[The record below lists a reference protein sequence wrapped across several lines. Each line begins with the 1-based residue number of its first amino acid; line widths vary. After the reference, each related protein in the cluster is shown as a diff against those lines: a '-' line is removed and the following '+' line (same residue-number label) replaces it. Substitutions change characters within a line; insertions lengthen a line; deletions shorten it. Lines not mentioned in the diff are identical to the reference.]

1 MSAKSKHRKALIE
14 QRISECKKHYQRAEL
29 VGGCVLLKSEYWTA
43 RAERA
48 AQQKL
53 NETLIQEDIRG
64 EWFAMLSHMA
74 NQAGFKPAWASH
86 QFKTKFGEFPP
97 WDWQSNIVPQPPNDE
112 VRAFVRA
119 SRAEYLKSKK
129 TKKASDQVETA

>member
-74 NQAGFKPAWASH
+74 NQAGFKTRMGITSI
-86 QFKTKFGEFPP
+86 Q
-97 WDWQSNIVPQPPNDE
+97 DE
-112 VRAFVRA
+112 VRRIPAVGLAVKHRA
-119 SRAEYLKSKK
+119 TAAE
-129 TKKASDQVETA
+129 